1 MRGLN
6 DELRVPVS
14 RHTENCRT
22 DFESFENL
30 EVLIESDETGLCLV
44 YDHALNHVHMFNHLE
59 YDSTTLSD
67 EFQRDL
73 AKGETI
79 DVPAN
84 YFPGD
89 DPAAAPINRW
99 RSNGHILYSNWINL
113 IYQTTPYEL
122 DRIGFNRGG

>member
-14 RHTENCRT
+14 RHTENRRT

-59 YDSTTLSD
+59 YDSTTLGD
-67 EFQRDL
+67 EYQRDL
-73 AKGETI
+73 TKGEAI
-79 DVPAN
+79 DVPVH
-84 YFPGD
+84 YFPSD
-89 DPAAAPINRW
+89 DPAKAPINRW
-99 RSNGHILYSNWINL
+99 RSNGYILYSNWINL
-113 IYQTTPYEL
+113 IYQTSPYEL